1 MSEQSDY
8 QPKGGPLT
16 GRKVLMILVG
26 CFGVMLSVNF
36 YMAHMA
42 VKTFPGLDQN
52 DPYDVGI
59 AYNKEID
66 AAKAQTALGWS
77 VDLSRTF
84 EGDATRIIANVK
96 DKAGQP
102 VSGLDASMHFFYPTT
117 RKLDQIVAANAAGDG
132 VYSGAAGLQHGHWE
146 VEITFNHQGVRMFR
160 SRNAFDVE

>member
-26 CFGVMLSVNF
+26 FFGVMLAVNVF
-36 YMAHMA
+36 MAHMA
-42 VKTFPGLDQN
+42 VKTFPGLDQS

-66 AAKAQTALGWS
+66 AAKAQQTLGWS
-77 VDLSRTF
+77 VGLTRTP
-84 EGDATRIIANVK
+84 EGDATRITASVK

-102 VSGLDASMHFFYPTT
+102 VSGLDASMHFFYPAT
-117 RKLDQIVAANAAGDG
+117 RKLDQVIAANSAGDG

-146 VEITFNHQGVRMFR
+146 VEITFNHQGARLFR